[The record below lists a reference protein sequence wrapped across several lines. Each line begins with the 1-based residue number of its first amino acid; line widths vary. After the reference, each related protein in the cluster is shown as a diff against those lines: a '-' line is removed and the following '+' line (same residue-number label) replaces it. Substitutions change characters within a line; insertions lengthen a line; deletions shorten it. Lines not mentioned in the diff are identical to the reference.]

1 MGVMKAVGQA
11 VRQGQSFCWDN
22 DRMVHVLRC
31 IGIAPWGYV
40 KNRKCLECYDGKV
53 CKDWPEKSL
62 VSFYCTVYSAVIMI
76 DFVNCQISTPVIFRH
91 I

>member
-31 IGIAPWGYV
+31 ISIAPWGYV
-40 KNRKCLECYDGKV
+40 KNRKCLESYEGKV
-53 CKDWPEKSL
+53 WYYMI
-62 VSFYCTVYSAVIMI
+62 YCVI
-76 DFVNCQISTPVIFRH
+76 
-91 I
+91 